1 MRSLDWMGDALCAQ
15 IGPDLWFPEGSG
27 QNTIKAKTI
36 CAVCP
41 VLAQCEE
48 HARALE
54 GNAAAARR
62 HGAWGG
68 RSPKQRAVMG
78 GANPTALR
86 DEQIRRLSDWDMT
99 PTEIAA
105 VVGCTT
111 RTVARVRAA
120 YRQQQEAVTS

>member
-1 MRSLDWMGDALCAQ
+1 MRNLDWMGDALCAQ
-15 IGPDLWFPEGSG
+15 VGPDLFFPEVPG
-27 QNTIKAKTI
+27 QNVQKARTI
-36 CAVCP
+36 CGRCP

-68 RSPKQRAVMG
+68 RSPKERAVAG
-78 GANPTALR
+78 GVARSVLR
-86 DEQIRRLSDWDMT
+86 DEQIRRLSDCDMS

-105 VVGCTT
+105 VVGCTP
-111 RTVARVRAA
+111 RTVSRVRAA
-120 YRQQQEAVTS
+120 HRQQQEAV